1 MGRWVLA
8 FTFLLI
14 AVLAAFVVLSVTGV
28 IDGPALLW
36 SWAGRI
42 DWLQPHLATYSR
54 GQEAETWI
62 AAQEAELMAMLADLE
77 NRYEE
82 LRASQNRLE
91 QRSQQLDKR
100 ESELAAWEA
109 RLQAEAEHRRSV
121 QNLAEIYSGM
131 QPQDAAHI
139 LQELDRE
146 LVLQVLLEMDTF
158 TAADILT
165 LLPTNLAAA
174 LSKELGR
181 AGE

>member
-62 AAQEAELMAMLADLE
+62 DVYKRQTLK
-77 NRYEE
+77 
-82 LRASQNRLE
+82 SFRLT
-91 QRSQQLDKR
+91 
-100 ESELAAWEA
+100 A
-109 RLQAEAEHRRSV
+109 RKGSTIKFGRRSV
-121 QNLAEIYSGM
+121 
-131 QPQDAAHI
+131 
-139 LQELDRE
+139 
-146 LVLQVLLEMDTF
+146 
-158 TAADILT
+158 
-165 LLPTNLAAA
+165 
-174 LSKELGR
+174 
-181 AGE
+181 